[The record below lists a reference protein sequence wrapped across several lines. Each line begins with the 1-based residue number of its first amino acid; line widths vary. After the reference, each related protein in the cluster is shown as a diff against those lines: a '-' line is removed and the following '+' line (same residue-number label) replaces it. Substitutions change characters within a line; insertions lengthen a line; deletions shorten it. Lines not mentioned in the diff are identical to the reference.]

1 MSRTEEVKVII
12 LPHNKYG
19 IPQYATLGSSGF
31 DLYAC
36 ISEPIAIQKGYVHII
51 PVGIKVDIPEGFEI
65 QIRPRS
71 GLAAKEGV
79 TVLNAPATIDQDFRG
94 EIKVILISHVK
105 NVVIE
110 PGMRI
115 AQGVLCPVIRASF
128 VQVEELSDTQRG
140 EGGFGSTG
148 K

>member
-1 MSRTEEVKVII
+1 MNHTKEVKIII
-12 LPHNKYG
+12 LPHNTYG
-19 IPQYATLGSSGF
+19 VPRYATPGSSGF

-36 ISEPIAIQKGYVHII
+36 ISEPEVLLKGNTILI
-51 PVGIKVDIPEGFEI
+51 PTGIKVEIPQGYEI

-71 GLAAKEGV
+71 GLAMKEGI
-79 TVLNAPATIDQDFRG
+79 TVLNAPATIDADFRG

-105 NVVIE
+105 GFVVE
-110 PGMRI
+110 PGMKI
-115 AQGVLCPVIRASF
+115 AQGVLCPVTHVKF
-128 VQVEELSDTQRG
+128 VQVEELNNTERG